1 MKKFYIKR
9 VELSLQPIMIEAVSE
24 IINEIETSRQNIA
37 SQSLEHIHENE
48 VILTLGKSSTV
59 EAFLKVTNSN

>member
-1 MKKFYIKR
+1 
-9 VELSLQPIMIEAVSE
+9 MIEAVSE

-48 VILTLGKSSTV
+48 VILTLGKSPTV
-59 EAFLKVTNSN
+59 EAFLKVSN